1 MTHLPAP
8 MVPDGYVWEGDGVL
22 PMQGWCQMDSYSC
35 GLVAAFMMLCY
46 FLPDKFPF
54 KGLGRRCAVCPEE
67 GTASD
72 EISGALRSYGLRCRI
87 TRSLTKRSVDAAI
100 AAGSPILVGV
110 EGDLLGFEDDHW
122 MVIHGTNKGEVL
134 LANCLYPGRS
144 SQWASWSW
152 LKPGLA
158 PAGWGM
164 VVSA

>member
-8 MVPDGYVWEGDGVL
+8 MVPDGYVWEGDGVI

-87 TRSLTKRSVDAAI
+87 TRSLTKRSVDATI

-122 MVIHGTNKGEVL
+122 MVIHGTIKGEIL
-134 LANCLYPGRS
+134 LANCLYPGKS